1 MAGAEADAAMLLLE
15 GVNSAAEESNGNFY
29 DHVFQMRNNF
39 FEPEEEL
46 ETRVTEYTEQ
56 DDPELVVPET
66 VEESSIAPV
75 ETVESPV
82 EKLIQDRENTIK
94 MLKRNHP
101 DQEQSLL
108 TTDSHPPNS
117 NNAENGD
124 SSSPSIDIFINNVV
138 CTFSVRCHLN
148 LKKIGMEG
156 INVEYR
162 REYGKVNM
170 RFRNPSATCTIWSS
184 GKVSITGNNSEDNA
198 MKTARRCARA
208 IQKLGFRV
216 RYGKFQVV
224 NVLGTC
230 AMPFGIR
237 IGQFSEKYPY
247 TASYE
252 PELHPAVT
260 YKLKSPRATLKIFST
275 GSITVTAPCVEN
287 ISLAIQHIYPLVEP
301 YASKLREDVIQ
312 KRLMKGKIKPKRRK
326 TEDSDDED
334 DYEDEEDEDTDSE
347 GDDDDSDDEDL

>member
-15 GVNSAAEESNGNFY
+15 GVNSAAEESNGNYY

-46 ETRVTEYTEQ
+46 EIPVNEYAEQ
-56 DDPELVVPET
+56 NHPELVDPET
-66 VEESSIAPV
+66 VEEPSITPV
-75 ETVESPV
+75 ETVASPV
-82 EKLIQDRENTIK
+82 EKLIHDREQTIQT
-94 MLKRNHP
+94 LKRNLP
-101 DQEQSLL
+101 DQEQSVL
-108 TTDSHPPNS
+108 TSDSHPPNS
-117 NNAENGD
+117 NNTENGD

-138 CTFSVRCHLN
+138 CTFTVRCHLN
-148 LKKIGMEG
+148 LKRIGMEG

-216 RYGKFQVV
+216 RFGKFQVV

-237 IGQFSEKYPY
+237 IGQFSEKHPY

-260 YKLKSPRATLKIFST
+260 YRLKSPRATLKIFST

-301 YASKLREDVIQ
+301 FATKLREDVIQ
-312 KRLMKGKIKPKRRK
+312 KRLTKGMIKPKRRK
-326 TEDSDDED
+326 MEDSDDEED
-334 DYEDEEDEDTDSE
+334 DYEDEEDTDSE
-347 GDDDDSDDEDL
+347 TDDEDSEDDGL